1 MKSHLYL
8 TMLILLVSLSNG
20 YAQQYGWVNI
30 GGNLPSSSGTTT
42 LPDLYF
48 VNDNEGWICSGLLGE
63 IYHTTDGGSTYTTQ
77 TTQYYTNAIH
87 MLSSTEGYAGGLNGR
102 VYRTTDGGGT
112 WNVLGSIG
120 SSLRSISFSPSSDS
134 GYCCG
139 DGGKIYRITPT
150 SVSSM
155 SSGVTANLRS
165 ISFPSSSRGWTCGL
179 ALIINYN
186 GSWSQ
191 QYPPSEGYNAIYMVN
206 NTTGWSVGDNGVIVN
221 TTDGGVNWNYQV
233 NPDTSNSALNDVFFL
248 NASEGW
254 AVGTSGVILHTT
266 NGGTLWTIEG
276 SGLTTNML
284 RAVQFTSSTNGYVLG
299 NNGTLLK
306 YVQLT
311 GIENSEGQNG
321 SSKLLQNYPNPFNS
335 TTSLKYTLHQA
346 GNVHLAVYN
355 LQGEMVSLLV
365 NEHQSAGEHSVMFD
379 GNDFPSGVYY
389 YQISI
394 ADKFETGKMILIR

>member
-30 GGNLPSSSGTTT
+30 GGNLPSSSGTSS
-42 LPDLYF
+42 LSDLYF
-48 VNDNEGWICSGLLGE
+48 TSANEGWLCSSILGE

-77 TTQYYTNAIH
+77 TTQYYTNAIY
-87 MLSSTEGYAGGLNGR
+87 MLNSSEGYAGGLNGR

-112 WNVLGSIG
+112 WSVLSSIG
-120 SSLRSISFSPSSDS
+120 STLSSINFPPSSTT

-139 DGGKIYRITPT
+139 DNGKIYSITST
-150 SVSSM
+150 GVSSM
-155 SSGVTANLRS
+155 STGIYSNLAS
-165 ISFPSSSRGWTCGL
+165 ISFPGSQGWTCGESM
-179 ALIINYN
+179 IIHYN
-186 GSWSQ
+186 GSWLVDQS
-191 QYPPSEGYNAIYMVN
+191 YPTETYNAIYMAN
-206 NTTGWSVGDNGVIVN
+206 NTTGWAVGDNGVIIK
-221 TTDGGVNWNYQV
+221 TTDGLNWDYQA
-233 NPDTSNSALNDVFFL
+233 NPDTSNRTLLDVFFL
-248 NASEGW
+248 DASNGW
-254 AVGTSGVILHTT
+254 AVGNSGVILHTA
-266 NGGTLWTIEG
+266 NGGALWTIEA
-276 SGLTTNML
+276 SGMTTNML
-284 RAVQFTSSTNGYVLG
+284 RSVRFTSSTNGYVLG

-306 YVQLT
+306 YAQLT

-346 GNVHLAVYN
+346 GNVLLAVYN